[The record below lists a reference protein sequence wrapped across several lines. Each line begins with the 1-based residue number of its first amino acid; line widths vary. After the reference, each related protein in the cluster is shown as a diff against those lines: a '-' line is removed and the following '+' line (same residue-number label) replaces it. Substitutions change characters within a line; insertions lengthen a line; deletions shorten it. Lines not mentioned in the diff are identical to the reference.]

1 MVLEIRDKVFDVFR
15 IKNLLRQGEN
25 NVDTVSFVVKRY
37 YNDLDLSTLSY
48 VLYGDSQSN
57 TRASIELEKEVL
69 EDKLTLIWK
78 IQKDFTA
85 VAGTLTLLIKGYNT
99 QKQEVIKFVGRNPI
113 QVKKTDPNGAT
124 VVPPES
130 EYDQAL
136 EKLYQ
141 ILEEAKEVSMYP
153 PRIGE
158 NDSWEVYN
166 NVLNEYV
173 DTGISVRGAQPKGEW
188 SASATYQKLD
198 IVSYQGS
205 SFAVLKEISG
215 IVPTNDNVN
224 YMLIAQK
231 GDVGKSAYEYAK
243 ESGFVGTEQEFA
255 QAQSDILNAK
265 NDVEKVKQEVTLV
278 QTQVNQSAAQVSN
291 DKQAVETARQEV
303 SLKHTEVL
311 EKAEQV
317 KTNAESFNSSV
328 VQAKQEIETSK
339 TNAVQ
344 EINRSGETARQ
355 SVVAEGTSQTE
366 SVTNTGTQAV
376 ANVQSKATEQLNL
389 IAGAG
394 TAEVQKVATEGA
406 KQVQAATEQANLA
419 KQSADN
425 AASKA
430 QEVSE
435 SVTAGKQEIATAKDV
450 ALSAV
455 QSEGG
460 KQVQAVNDA
469 GKAQITSIQGE
480 GTKQSKAV
488 ADAGAAQIV
497 AIGNEGQKQIGA
509 VQAEGQKQAE
519 QIKAIESLLPAP
531 TAQDAGKV
539 PMVNAGGDGY
549 ELGEV
554 VVDAYTKAESDKRYA
569 PMAVGIMPTASGELV
584 SVNDSAE
591 FGLQGLKIYGKSTQ
605 DGVPTPETPVPIV
618 SVGDSGSVEFEVVT
632 KNLFNP
638 AGEIIKQNGKFK
650 VENETGTTISTTTDN
665 YAGNHVT
672 FSAKYPAGKYI
683 FLQNKTVNNQP
694 QKTSLLISI
703 QVATHGYITNAWNKY
718 YQMYILRNDT
728 ISQKFVKFEATEP
741 FSIGLVLSGDNTPSG
756 VEIINANNMLQI
768 DVGDIPQFEPH
779 KSQSFP
785 ISTPNGLMGTPVKS
799 GGNYTDSKGQ
809 QWVCDEIDFA
819 RGKWTQR
826 VAKIDNYNGELV
838 GDAWMSSTGQL
849 TTGATVVYQ
858 LDKPIEHDLS
868 PELIAAYQKL
878 HTYYPT
884 TNLFAS
890 DNAGVEVKYLADTK
904 TYIDNKIQSLTNAV
918 IGGI

>member
-158 NDSWEVYN
+158 NDNWEVYN

-215 IVPTNDNVN
+215 IVPANDNIN

-243 ESGFVGTEQEFA
+243 ESGFIGTEQEFA

-278 QTQVNQSAAQVSN
+278 QTQVNQSATQVSN

-317 KTNAESFNSSV
+317 KANAESFGSSV

-355 SVVAEGTSQTE
+355 SVIAEGTSQTE

-376 ANVQSKATEQLNL
+376 ANVQSKATEQLSL
-389 IAGAG
+389 IASAG

-419 KQSADN
+419 KQSADS

-430 QEVSE
+430 QEVGE
-435 SVTAGKQEIATAKDV
+435 SVTAGKQEITTAKDA

-455 QSEGG
+455 QSEGSKQAQAVNTAG
-460 KQVQAVNDA
+460 TTQVQAVNDA
-469 GKAQITSIQGE
+469 GKAQTSAVQNE
-480 GTKQSKAV
+480 GAKQSKAV
-488 ADAGAAQIV
+488 ADAGAAQIAAV
-497 AIGNEGQKQIGA
+497 GNEGQKQVTA

-519 QIKAIESLLPAP
+519 QIKAIESLLPTP

-539 PMVNAGGDGY
+539 PMVDAAGTGY
-549 ELGEV
+549 ELGKV
-554 VVDAYTKAESDKRYA
+554 VVDAYTKAEADALFVRKD
-569 PMAVGIMPTASGELV
+569 EL
-584 SVNDSAE
+584 D
-591 FGLQGLKIYGKSTQ
+591 LKVIETYYNLRRTGK
-605 DGVPTPETPVPIV
+605 
-618 SVGDSGSVEFEVVT
+618 
-632 KNLFNP
+632 
-638 AGEIIKQNGKFK
+638 
-650 VENETGTTISTTTDN
+650 
-665 YAGNHVT
+665 
-672 FSAKYPAGKYI
+672 
-683 FLQNKTVNNQP
+683 
-694 QKTSLLISI
+694 
-703 QVATHGYITNAWNKY
+703 
-718 YQMYILRNDT
+718 
-728 ISQKFVKFEATEP
+728 
-741 FSIGLVLSGDNTPSG
+741 
-756 VEIINANNMLQI
+756 
-768 DVGDIPQFEPH
+768 
-779 KSQSFP
+779 
-785 ISTPNGLMGTPVKS
+785 
-799 GGNYTDSKGQ
+799 
-809 QWVCDEIDFA
+809 
-819 RGKWTQR
+819 
-826 VAKIDNYNGELV
+826 
-838 GDAWMSSTGQL
+838 
-849 TTGATVVYQ
+849 VYQ
-858 LDKPIEHDLS
+858 TKVWKF
-868 PELIAAYQKL
+868 AANPTSVCEKL
-878 HTYYPT
+878 
-884 TNLFAS
+884 A
-890 DNAGVEVKYLADTK
+890 DNAGLVCEASTSTTEGRDDYANIPLLDWKYCNYIREDDGSPIPTAIEGMESYKESGAVDVGAMHMSFWWDIKDCGDYEIYTISDSPHPELGLMPWVECVREDGTVLPWCIGSAFVSSKGEDGLLRSLPNRKPERHQSYNNMMTNYGKKGKGYHGAGASNMVYQQLMMAIKYGTKSSQSVFGGCTGYSVQLPASIERAEADTYFPIK
-904 TYIDNKIQSLTNAV
+904 KNGQKQILCREQSIHWLSDRQQRHTQS
-918 IGGI
+918 G